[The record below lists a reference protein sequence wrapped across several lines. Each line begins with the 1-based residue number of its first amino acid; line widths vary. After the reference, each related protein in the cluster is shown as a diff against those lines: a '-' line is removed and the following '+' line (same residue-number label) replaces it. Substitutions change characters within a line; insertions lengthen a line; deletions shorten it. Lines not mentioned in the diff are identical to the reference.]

1 MPKKTSQEADQSQ
14 KTIEQIPLAELIPYA
29 RNARTHSA
37 ANISQLAGSLREF
50 GWVNPVLIDADNGII
65 AGHGRV
71 MAAQQLGMM
80 TAPCLRISH
89 LTDAQR
95 RAYILADNQLALNA
109 GWDEELL
116 KIELADLQLAE
127 FDVGLLGF
135 PELAEDLQKM
145 PSNDDILEE
154 IGFSKSEKDKITVI
168 CFAKDKDRIAREL
181 SNILSGYEGASCHV

>member
-1 MPKKTSQEADQSQ
+1 MPKKPSQEADQGQ
-14 KTIEQIPLAELIPYA
+14 KTIEQVPLADLIPYA

-37 ANISQLAGSLREF
+37 AQISQLCGSLREF
-50 GWVNPVLIDADNGII
+50 GWVNPVLIDGDNNII
-65 AGHGRV
+65 AGHGRIL
-71 MAAQQLGMM
+71 AAQQLGMM

-95 RAYILADNQLALNA
+95 RAYILADNSLALNS

-135 PELAEDLQKM
+135 PESVEDAPPLDLDEEPQDKPKQAEAYNCPKC
-145 PSNDDILEE
+145 
-154 IGFSKSEKDKITVI
+154 GFKFEVTK
-168 CFAKDKDRIAREL
+168 
-181 SNILSGYEGASCHV
+181 

>member
-127 FDVGLLGF
+127 FDIGL
-135 PELAEDLQKM
+135 
-145 PSNDDILEE
+145 
-154 IGFSKSEKDKITVI
+154 IGFHGSIDDAGNGFEDPGDTEKDEKQQET
-168 CFAKDKDRIAREL
+168 
-181 SNILSGYEGASCHV
+181 SCPKCGFRWRNA

>member
-1 MPKKTSQEADQSQ
+1 MPKKPSQEADKSQ

-37 ANISQLAGSLREF
+37 AQISQLCGSLREF

-95 RAYILADNQLALNA
+95 RAYILADNQLALTS

-127 FDVGLLGF
+127 FDIGLLGF
-135 PELAEDLQKM
+135 PGNIDDAPPLDLDEPTDEKPKQAEAYNCPKC
-145 PSNDDILEE
+145 
-154 IGFSKSEKDKITVI
+154 GFKFEVVK
-168 CFAKDKDRIAREL
+168 
-181 SNILSGYEGASCHV
+181 